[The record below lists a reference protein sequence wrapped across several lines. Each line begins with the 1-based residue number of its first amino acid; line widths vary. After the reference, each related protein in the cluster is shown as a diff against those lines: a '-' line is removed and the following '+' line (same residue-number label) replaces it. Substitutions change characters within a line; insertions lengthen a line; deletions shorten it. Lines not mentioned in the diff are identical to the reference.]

1 MLQHQYS
8 QLPVIKGS
16 GQSRQFYFITYERIL
31 RALHDFGS
39 KINESNLRVNDA
51 LVRVPNVYR
60 SSDNLF
66 ELLAGMREI
75 NAALIVDDSSNLT
88 HVVTAYDTTQYF
100 RQWAEDIM
108 HARDVENS
116 LKQFVTY
123 AFKKSNGEIDDKA
136 RQMAIEELTS
146 SNKDL
151 RKKLGISAQT
161 HEKYQ

>member
-1 MLQHQYS
+1 
-8 QLPVIKGS
+8 
-16 GQSRQFYFITYERIL
+16 
-31 RALHDFGS
+31 
-39 KINESNLRVNDA
+39 
-51 LVRVPNVYR
+51 
-60 SSDNLF
+60 
-66 ELLAGMREI
+66 
-75 NAALIVDDSSNLT
+75 
-88 HVVTAYDTTQYF
+88 
-100 RQWAEDIM
+100 M